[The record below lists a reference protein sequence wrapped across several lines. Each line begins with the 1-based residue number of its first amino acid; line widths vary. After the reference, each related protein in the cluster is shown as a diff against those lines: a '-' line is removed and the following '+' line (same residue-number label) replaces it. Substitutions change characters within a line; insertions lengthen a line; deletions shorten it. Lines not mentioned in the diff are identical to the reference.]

1 MNVLSAFVT
10 IIPDTGFFDR
20 GVSLGVTF
28 EQQEALLK
36 LLQAYGIDA
45 DHEQTR
51 LLLLHL
57 ELLTEK
63 NESLN
68 LTRVTSAHEAFV
80 AHILDSLLPLPYLN
94 DCFAEG
100 NVSFLDIGTGGGFPG
115 LPLAIMTGWK
125 ATLIDSIGKKVAAVN
140 EFVSLLGLTYSVEA
154 LHVRAEDLARVR
166 PQSFDVVVTRAV
178 AQSNVL
184 IEYAAPLLR
193 QGGMLVLYKA
203 RPSDEELQTANR
215 AAKLCG
221 MKFVSRET
229 FELPDDAGHREIYFL
244 KKVDRASVKL
254 PRRAGMALKEPL
266 GL

>member
-1 MNVLSAFVT
+1 MKVELQETLS
-10 IIPDTGFFDR
+10 
-20 GVSLGVTF
+20 
-28 EQQEALLK
+28 K
-36 LLQAYGIDA
+36 LLRAYGIDA
-45 DHEQTR
+45 DHEQIR
-51 LLLLHL
+51 LLLFHL
-57 ELLTEK
+57 ELLAEK

-68 LTRVTSAHEAFV
+68 LTRVTSGHEALV

-94 DCFAEG
+94 DCFAKEKL
-100 NVSFLDIGTGGGFPG
+100 SFLDIGTGGGFPG

-140 EFVSLLGLTYSVEA
+140 EFVSLLGLTDSVEA
-154 LHVRAEDLARVR
+154 LHVRAEDLALTRS
-166 PQSFDVVVTRAV
+166 QSFDVVVSRAV

-184 IEYAAPLLR
+184 IEYASPLLR
-193 QGGMLVLYKA
+193 RNGMLVLYKA
-203 RPSDEELQTANR
+203 RPSDKELQTAKR

-229 FELPDDAGHREIYFL
+229 FEFPDDSGHREIYYL
-244 KKVDRASVKL
+244 KKFDKGSVKL